1 MTVLLAFTLEQA
13 SRVTHIPERRIRY
26 WDTTGILSPSLSNKE
41 DRGAYSR
48 IYSFRDLVELRTIAE
63 LRDRFGV
70 SLQRLRVVA
79 ERLRRHADTPWS
91 ELRFYVSGCH
101 LFFRDPDS
109 DLLLSALN
117 PGQIALIESLD
128 LISVALDT
136 EKRAKALTRR
146 AQDQIGRITQNRY
159 VASNRPVIAGTRI
172 PTAAI
177 WDFHEAGYSTAEI
190 LKEYPR
196 LTPADVET
204 AIEYEANAR
213 QPGHE
218 LERAS

>member
-1 MTVLLAFTLEQA
+1 MTVLLAFTLEQS

-26 WDTTGILSPSLSNKE
+26 WDNTGILSPSLSNKK
-41 DRGAYSR
+41 DGGAYSR
-48 IYSFRDLVELRTIAE
+48 IYSFRDLVGLRTIAE

-79 ERLRRHADTPWS
+79 ERLKKHADTPWS
-91 ELRFYVSGCH
+91 ELRFYVSGRH

-146 AQDQIGRITQNRY
+146 TQDQVGRITQNRY
-159 VASNRPVIAGTRI
+159 IAGNRPVIAGTRI

-177 WDFHEAGYSTAEI
+177 WDFHEAGYSNAEI

-196 LTPADVET
+196 LTPADVEK
-204 AIEYEANAR
+204 AIDYEANGR
-213 QPGHE
+213 DIGRE
-218 LERAS
+218 IERAS